1 MLSDVITVTI
11 DGLDTDIVH
20 VETDINAGLPALTV
34 VGLPDMTVRESKERI
49 RSAIENSGCRFPSSR
64 ITINLAPADTKKLGS
79 HFDLPMAVGVYA
91 SAEKIKAKHL
101 AGTGFLGE
109 LSLSGEVGRLEN
121 SLALVIGLKQHG
133 IETIFLPEGNM
144 HEASL
149 VSGVKL
155 YPVHNFAEV
164 AGHLSGTNPLQCI
177 ETGTERSNKGTA
189 GTVIRVPQGHKNCP
203 PCPAAAAL
211 PADIPDFAEV
221 LGQER
226 GKRVMLISAA
236 GRHDLSMIG
245 PPGAGK
251 SMLAKRMPSILPELT
266 YDEMLEITKIYSIA
280 GESFSS
286 GVAEERP
293 FRAPHHS
300 ATSQALVGGGSR
312 PTPGEISLA
321 HMGVLFLDELPEF
334 TRNSLNTLRQPL
346 EDGYVTI
353 SRASSRLRYPCD
365 VILITAMN
373 PCPCGYYG
381 HPKKRCTCTASQRQ
395 AYFSKVS
402 GPLRDRIDLNLDIEP
417 VDFSDFRKL
426 GGKPGKSSA
435 EMRREVERV
444 TAIQQVRYKNEQI
457 KHNAKL
463 SPAMIDKYCEL
474 DAESSNLLETAYER
488 NAFSAR
494 AGNKIIKVAR
504 TIADLEASDQ
514 IRAEHIAEAISYRL
528 PSHFA
533 E

>member
-11 DGLDTDIVH
+11 SGLDTDIVH
-20 VETDINAGLPALTV
+20 VETDINAGLPALTI
-34 VGLPDMTVRESKERI
+34 VGLPDLTVRESKERI
-49 RSAIENSGCRFPSSR
+49 RSAIENSGGSFPSSR
-64 ITINLAPADTKKLGS
+64 ITVNLAPSDTKKLGS
-79 HFDLPMAVGVYA
+79 HFDLPIAVGVYA
-91 SAEKIKAKHL
+91 SAEKINAKQF
-101 AGTGFLGE
+101 ADSGFLGE

-144 HEASL
+144 LEASL

-155 YPVHNFAEV
+155 YPVRNFAEV
-164 AGHLSGTNPLQCI
+164 AGHLSGTNPLKCV
-177 ETGTERSNKGTA
+177 ETGERGSAMRCQGADKMVRCNPSN
-189 GTVIRVPQGHKNCP
+189 PS
-203 PCPAAAAL
+203 
-211 PADIPDFAEV
+211 ADVLDFSEV

-312 PTPGEISLA
+312 PMPGEISLA

-334 TRNSLNTLRQPL
+334 SRSSLNTLRQPL

-353 SRASSRLRYPCD
+353 SRASSRLRYPCE

-381 HPKKRCTCTASQRQ
+381 HPKRRCTCTASQRQ

-417 VDFSDFRKL
+417 VDFIDFRKL

-435 EMRREVERV
+435 DLRRDVECAV
-444 TAIQQVRYKNEQI
+444 QIQKIRYKDEQI

-463 SPAMIDKYCEL
+463 SPAMIDKYCKL
-474 DAESSNLLETAYER
+474 DAESSRLLETAYKA
-488 NAFSAR
+488 NSFSAR
-494 AGNKIIKVAR
+494 AASKIIKVAR
-504 TIADLEASDQ
+504 TIADLEDSEQ
-514 IRAEHIAEAISYRL
+514 IRACHLAEAISYRL

>member
-11 DGLDTDIVH
+11 SGLDTDIVH
-20 VETDINAGLPALTV
+20 VETDVNAGLPSLTI
-34 VGLPDMTVRESKERI
+34 VGLPDLTVRESKERI
-49 RSAIENSGCRFPSSR
+49 RSAIENSGCSFPSSR

-91 SAEKIKAKHL
+91 SAEKIGAQQL
-101 AGTGFLGE
+101 ADTGFLGE

-133 IETIFLPEGNM
+133 IRTIFLPVGNLP
-144 HEASL
+144 EASL
-149 VSGVKL
+149 VSGIRL
-155 YPVHNFAEV
+155 YPVHDFSEV
-164 AGHLSGTNPLQCI
+164 ADHLSGFKALECV
-177 ETGTERSNKGTA
+177 ETGEGGVEPDGPCSFGATSVHG
-189 GTVIRVPQGHKNCP
+189 CP
-203 PCPAAAAL
+203 DGESGAS
-211 PADIPDFAEV
+211 DFSEV

-251 SMLAKRMPSILPELT
+251 SMLAKRMPSILPALT

-280 GESFSS
+280 GESLPS
-286 GVAEERP
+286 GVAEVRP

-312 PTPGEISLA
+312 PVPGEISLA

-334 TRNSLNTLRQPL
+334 SRSSLNTLRQPL

-365 VILITAMN
+365 LILITAMN
-373 PCPCGYYG
+373 PCPCGYFG

-417 VDFSDFRKL
+417 VDFNDFRKL
-426 GGKPGKSSA
+426 GGGQGKSSA
-435 EMRREVERV
+435 DLRREVERV
-444 TAIQQVRYKNEQI
+444 TEIQKSRYKSERI

-463 SPAMIDKYCEL
+463 TPAMTDKYCAL
-474 DAESSNLLETAYER
+474 DAESTKLLETAYKM
-488 NAFSAR
+488 NSFSAR
-494 AGNKIIKVAR
+494 AAGKIIKVAR
-504 TIADLEASDQ
+504 TIADLEASEQ